1 MKYIK
6 QFNLTVMSLV
16 TLLIAGS
23 CMDSDINRN
32 PFETTQEEMGR
43 DNYNVGSK
51 LKTLEGQVI
60 PTQEHLYQFMEAM
73 CGGAYGGYFSDTHTG
88 WIEKFSTYN
97 PKSDWLEGAFSTIF
111 TNTYPNYRNLMKL
124 SDVPVPQAI
133 AKVLHVAIMQR
144 TTDMFG
150 PIPYS
155 KIVVE
160 GEAAALSSP
169 YDSQDVIYKQM
180 FKELDEADQAFE
192 DNLTLAPDALKKL
205 DDVYYGDVEK
215 WRKYLHSLQLR
226 MAMRLC
232 YVPEMKEEV
241 QRIAEAAVTAGV
253 ITDNADNALFHVAE
267 NRSALCF
274 NTWNDYRIGADILCY
289 MNGYQDSRRE
299 KYFTMG
305 KGNGKTDGTAGS
317 KEGYYGIRIGTLP
330 TGVTDDQLKSVYS
343 NRLMTATDPYT
354 WMTAAEVAFLRA
366 EGALRGWAM
375 GGKAKDLYEQGIAL
389 SFAQHGASGAEA
401 YAADNSMVPAAY
413 ADPLGKYDTSAPSS
427 IKIAWNTDTKADHF
441 EENLERIITQK
452 WIAIYP
458 LGIEAW
464 SERRRTGYPKMLPIV
479 DNKSS
484 YSELTDIGIRRL
496 QYPGSEYSLNG
507 GHVEEAVDM
516 LGGDRINIRLWWDCK
531 PNN

>member
-6 QFNLTVMSLV
+6 QFSLTVMSLV

-133 AKVLHVAIMQR
+133 AKVLRVAIMQR

-253 ITDNADNALFHVAE
+253 ITDNADNALFPAAESDWRRHPMLYERLSGFPPRKVLHHGQRQRQDRRHRRQQGGLLRHPHRHTADRRDRRPTEERLLQPPHDRHRPLHLDDCRRSGIPPCRRCVA
-267 NRSALCF
+267 
-274 NTWNDYRIGADILCY
+274 G
-289 MNGYQDSRRE
+289 M
-299 KYFTMG
+299 
-305 KGNGKTDGTAGS
+305 GNGW
-317 KEGYYGIRIGTLP
+317 
-330 TGVTDDQLKSVYS
+330 KSQ
-343 NRLMTATDPYT
+343 RP
-354 WMTAAEVAFLRA
+354 LRA
-366 EGALRGWAM
+366 R
-375 GGKAKDLYEQGIAL
+375 
-389 SFAQHGASGAEA
+389 HR
-401 YAADNSMVPAAY
+401 
-413 ADPLGKYDTSAPSS
+413 PLLCPTRS
-427 IKIAWNTDTKADHF
+427 I
-441 EENLERIITQK
+441 
-452 WIAIYP
+452 
-458 LGIEAW
+458 
-464 SERRRTGYPKMLPIV
+464 
-479 DNKSS
+479 
-484 YSELTDIGIRRL
+484 
-496 QYPGSEYSLNG
+496 GS
-507 GHVEEAVDM
+507 
-516 LGGDRINIRLWWDCK
+516 
-531 PNN
+531 

>member
-6 QFNLTVMSLV
+6 QFNLTVVSFV
-16 TLLIAGS
+16 TLLMVGS

-73 CGGAYGGYFSDTHTG
+73 CGGAYGGYFSETRTG
-88 WIEKFSTYN
+88 WSEKFSTYN
-97 PKSDWLEGAFSTIF
+97 PKSDWLQGAFSTVF
-111 TNTYPNYRNLMKL
+111 TNTYPSYRTLMKL
-124 SDVPVPQAI
+124 NDVPVPQAI
-133 AKVLHVAIMQR
+133 AKVLRVAIMHR

-160 GEAAALSSP
+160 GEAAALSAA
-169 YDSQDVIYKQM
+169 YDSQKDVYTQM
-180 FKELDEADQAFE
+180 FKELEEADKAFME
-192 DNLTLAPDALKKL
+192 NSTLDPSALKKL
-205 DDVYYGDVEK
+205 DDVYYGNIEQ

-226 MAMRLC
+226 MAMRLS
-232 YVPEMKEEV
+232 YVPEMKDEAR
-241 QRIAEAAVTAGV
+241 RIAEAAVEAGV

-274 NTWNDYRIGADILCY
+274 NSWNDHRIGADIICY
-289 MNGYQDSRRE
+289 MNGYQDPRRE
-299 KYFTMG
+299 KYFTLG
-305 KGNGKTDGTAGS
+305 KGKDKDGKAI
-317 KEGYYGIRIGTLP
+317 EGYYGMRIGTQP
-330 TGVTDDQLKSVYS
+330 TGVSDDQIINAYS
-343 NRLMTATDPYT
+343 NRRMSNTDPYT

-375 GGKAKDLYEQGIAL
+375 GGEPKDLYEQGIAL
-389 SFAQHGASGAEA
+389 SFTQHGVSGAET
-401 YAADNSMVPAAY
+401 YAANTELVPTAY
-413 ADPLGKYDTSAPSS
+413 TDPLGLYNTSAPST
-427 IKIAWNTDTKADHF
+427 ITIAWNTDTEADHF

-452 WIAIYP
+452 WIAIFP

-464 SERRRTGYPKMLPIV
+464 SEHRRTGYPKMLPI
-479 DNKSS
+479 DRNKSDF
-484 YSELTDIGIRRL
+484 SELTDIGIRRL
-496 QYPGSEYSLNG
+496 QYPASEYSLNG
-507 GHVEEAVDM
+507 GHVEEAAQM
-516 LGGDRINIRLWWDCK
+516 LGGDKINIRLWWDCK
-531 PNN
+531 TNNQ

>member
-6 QFNLTVMSLV
+6 QFNLIVVSLA
-16 TLLIAGS
+16 TLLISGS
-23 CMDSDINRN
+23 CMDNDINRN
-32 PFETTQEEMGR
+32 PFETTEGEMER

-73 CGGAYGGYFSDTHTG
+73 CGGAYGGYFSETRTG
-88 WIEKFSTYN
+88 WGEKFSTYN
-97 PKSDWLEGAFSTIF
+97 PKSDWLQGTFSTIF
-111 TNTYPNYRNLMKL
+111 TNTYPNYRKLMKL

-133 AKVLHVAIMQR
+133 AKVLRVAIMQR

-160 GEAAALSSP
+160 GEAAALSAP
-169 YDSQDVIYKQM
+169 YDSQKDIYTQM
-180 FKELDEADQAFE
+180 FKELEEADK
-192 DNLTLAPDALKKL
+192 TLAENITLDPVGLKKL
-205 DDVYYGDVEK
+205 DDVYYGSVEK
-215 WRKYLHSLQLR
+215 WRNYLHSLQLR
-226 MAMRLC
+226 MAIRLC
-232 YVPEMKEEV
+232 YVPEMKDEV
-241 QRIAEAAVTAGV
+241 RRIAEAAVAAGV
-253 ITDNADNALFHVAE
+253 ITDNADNAMFHVAE

-274 NTWNDYRIGADILCY
+274 NTWNDYRMGADILCY
-289 MNGYQDSRRE
+289 MNGYEDPRRE

-305 KGNGKTDGTAGS
+305 KGDN
-317 KEGYYGIRIGTLP
+317 KEGYYGIRIGTQP
-330 TGVTDDQLKSVYS
+330 TGVTDDQLINAYS
-343 NRLMTATDPYT
+343 NRRMTATDPYT

-375 GGKAKDLYEQGIAL
+375 GGEAKDLYEQGIAL
-389 SFAQHGASGAEA
+389 SFTQHGASGAEV
-401 YAADNSMVPAAY
+401 YAANTKLVPAAY
-413 ADPLGKYDTSAPSS
+413 ADPLGKFSTSAPAN
-427 IKIAWNTDTKADHF
+427 ITIAWNTDTKADHF

-452 WIAIYP
+452 WIAIFP

-464 SERRRTGYPKMLPIV
+464 SEHRRTGYPKMLPIV

-496 QYPGSEYSLNG
+496 QYPASEYSLNG
-507 GHVEEAVDM
+507 GHVKEAVQM
-516 LGGDRINIRLWWDCK
+516 LGGDQINIRLWWDCK